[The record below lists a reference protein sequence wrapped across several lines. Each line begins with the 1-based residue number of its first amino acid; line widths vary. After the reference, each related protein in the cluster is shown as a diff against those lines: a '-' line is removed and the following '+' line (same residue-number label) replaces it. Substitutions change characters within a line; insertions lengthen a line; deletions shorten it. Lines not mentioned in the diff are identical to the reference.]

1 MKKMAAVFIGSFLG
15 LSSMTHAAGYA
26 VVDLEKVVENST
38 YLKQQNSS
46 LQQSIQP

>member
-26 VVDLEKVVENST
+26 VVDLEKVVENRVV
-38 YLKQQNSS
+38 
-46 LQQSIQP
+46 LQKVC